1 MSTRRSCAQVGSLV
15 SSVSFSPRCRSAM
28 RPPWTPSRSRFVCTD
43 WARRSDSAMLYSA
56 VPRGSVWPTTV
67 TGRETFFR
75 QSPLRDSVVLASVV
89 SADSLK
95 SKSTA
100 PSVQDGGGPAL
111 CLSVEQTPFTQSSL
125 WAQSSS
131 FELCFFAS
139 QVPFQHF
146 VPAGQS
152 LSFAFEVQR
161 LAMQGVPAGQPELS
175 LQ

>member
-1 MSTRRSCAQVGSLV
+1 
-15 SSVSFSPRCRSAM
+15 M
-28 RPPWTPSRSRFVCTD
+28 RPPWTPRRSRYVCTD

-75 QSPLRDSVVLASVV
+75 QSPLRDNVVLASVV

-95 SKSTA
+95 SKNTA
-100 PSVQDGGGPAL
+100 PSVHEGGGSDL
-111 CLSVEQTPFTQSSL
+111 CLSVEQTPFRQSSFC
-125 WAQSSS
+125 AQSSS
-131 FELCFFAS
+131 FAQCFFAS

-146 VPAGQS
+146 EPAGQS
-152 LSFAFEVQR
+152 LSAAQEVQR

-175 LQ
+175 LH